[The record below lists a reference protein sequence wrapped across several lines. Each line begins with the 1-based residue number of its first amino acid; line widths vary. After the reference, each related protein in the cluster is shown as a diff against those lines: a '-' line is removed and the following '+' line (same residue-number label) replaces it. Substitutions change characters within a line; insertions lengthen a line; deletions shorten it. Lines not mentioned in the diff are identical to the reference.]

1 MNKYVDSLF
10 AGRTCL
16 TVVNPNMDDFMFK
29 HPDRQQYAVFSGQT
43 VPPALLPGPK
53 DPPEERAAPPAKGTL
68 RPAKGPK

>member
-29 HPDRQQYAVFSGQT
+29 HPDRQQYAVFSDGL
-43 VPPALLPGPK
+43 VVAVDLDENNKLL
-53 DPPEERAAPPAKGTL
+53 
-68 RPAKGPK
+68 